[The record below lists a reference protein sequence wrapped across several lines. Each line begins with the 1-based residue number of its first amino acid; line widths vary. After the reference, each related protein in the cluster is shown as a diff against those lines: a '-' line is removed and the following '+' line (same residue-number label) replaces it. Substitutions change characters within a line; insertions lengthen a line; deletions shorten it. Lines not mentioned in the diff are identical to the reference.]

1 LLRVLAVLGLY
12 ATSSLFVVI
21 IIIIII
27 QTEYLSVTDS
37 QKERATDKKNC
48 F

>member
-27 QTEYLSVTDS
+27 IC
-37 QKERATDKKNC
+37 DKMTLQASAP
-48 F
+48 FQ